1 MAKKDYTQSPALA
14 FIGGA
19 AEQAEQADQKNG
31 GRTRTVTI
39 PEGMTLNDMLI
50 EKRTR
55 RVQLVMQPSVYDRA
69 KAEAE
74 RRGISFNDYVHALIA
89 ADLDSSAE

>member
-19 AEQAEQADQKNG
+19 AEQADQKNG

-74 RRGISFNDYVHALIA
+74 RRGISFNDYVHALIT
-89 ADLDSSAE
+89 ADLDNSAE